1 MESPYSTELFPG
13 YALTRKIS
21 LLLHF
26 FFFLFF
32 YFSPANTALAQ
43 LLVTKIHSL
52 GLTTLRKR
60 QVNSVVIKFVMK
72 AYRKNKN

>member
-32 YFSPANTALAQ
+32 YFSPANTV
-43 LLVTKIHSL
+43 LVTKIHSL